1 LPQISAIVQ
10 QEKKQNDSIFS
21 TNASAIAL
29 SSAIRAL
36 SGFVGVYIPLYFVQ
50 IGGNPVTLG
59 LFTFAASL
67 IQLLFLPIGGII
79 ADGYG
84 RRKIIVFM
92 AFIGVI
98 FPVLYAFTQDW
109 RVFGLLTVL
118 AAVGVVSSPA
128 TKAVVVDS
136 ISPEKRTTGITAI
149 QVISTL
155 PSVISPSLGGWLVLQ
170 HGLENGFRMACIYA
184 AVIAFLSALPLFVLL
199 KETLEPKNPRRTDS
213 PFHDGIFAL
222 TRPSF
227 WSLPQSLKTL
237 MTSYAL
243 VAFANGAV
251 SNYYVMYASSVVGLT
266 AFDWGAVVS
275 LQLLAA
281 CVLKIPGGWLS
292 DKFGKKKAMTVS
304 LLTTIPM
311 ILIFTLSQSFV
322 QVVISALLLVM
333 AGIYYAPAHEALQAD
348 LTPRLMRG
356 RINAMWDMSS
366 YFALGLGALV
376 GGFAYQALG
385 PAVPFYVFAVAEFAA
400 ALLLIGKVKEPEM
413 REA

>member
-1 LPQISAIVQ
+1 LPHVTAIT
-10 QEKKQNDSIFS
+10 QEKKQNHSIFS

-36 SGFVGVYIPLYFVQ
+36 SGFVGVYLPLYFVQ
-50 IGGNPVTLG
+50 IGGTTLTLG

-79 ADGYG
+79 ADSYG
-84 RRKIIVFM
+84 RRKIIVSM
-92 AFIGVI
+92 AFVGVI
-98 FPVLYAFTQDW
+98 FPVFYAFAPDW
-109 RVFGLLTVL
+109 RVFGLLTML

-128 TKAVVVDS
+128 TRAVVMDS
-136 ISPEKRTTGITAI
+136 IPPEKRTTGITAI
-149 QVISTL
+149 QVVSTL
-155 PSVISPSLGGWLVLQ
+155 PSVVSPSLGGWLVLQ
-170 HGLENGFRMACIYA
+170 HGLENGFKMACIYA
-184 AVIAFLSALPLFVLL
+184 SVLAFLSALPLFVLL
-199 KETLEPKNPRRTDS
+199 KETLEPKNPRKTDP
-213 PFHDGIFAL
+213 PFRDGILAL

-227 WSLPQSLKTL
+227 WSLPPSLKAL
-237 MTSYAL
+237 IISFAL

-251 SNYYVMYASSVVGLT
+251 SNYYIMYASSVVGLT
-266 AFDWGAVVS
+266 AFDWGTVVS

-292 DKFGKKKAMTVS
+292 DRFGKKRAMTVS

-311 ILIFTLSQSFV
+311 ILIFTLSQSFI
-322 QVVISALLLVM
+322 QVVISALLLVT
-333 AGIYYAPAHEALQAD
+333 AGVYYAPAHEALQAD

-356 RINAMWDMSS
+356 RINAAWDMSS
-366 YFALGLGALV
+366 YFAVGLGALV

-385 PAVPFYVFAVAEFAA
+385 PPVPFYVFAVAELAA
-400 ALLLIGKVKEPEM
+400 ALLLINKVKEPET